1 MAGPSMDAIGEIIAN
16 AGYEIV
22 KEEQNLLQLRDLESG
37 ISISCVLEED
47 ILFMTVSCMIVESS
61 SVSAKLMKTML
72 DAENGIPTSSFQI
85 YDLGGGKQAITLNNF
100 AKLQDLGEDD
110 RDDVLSCIS
119 FLIGDV
125 CEAKDLLGGII

>member
-22 KEEQNLLQLRDLESG
+22 KEEENMLQLRDLASG

-47 ILFMTVSCMIVESS
+47 ILFMTVSCMVVDSN
-61 SVSAKLMKTML
+61 SVSAKLMETML

-85 YDLGGGKQAITLNNF
+85 YNLGDGNQAITLNNF

-110 RDDVLSCIS
+110 RDDILSCVS

-125 CEAKDLLGGII
+125 CEAKDLLGTII

>member
-1 MAGPSMDAIGEIIAN
+1 MDAIGEIIAN